1 MATRPKLPTP
11 LMSSA
16 WKKLGFG
23 RIVWFRP
30 DRFTLFLASLAVLG
44 VVLVLLHEVTYGAT
58 LEWDSVTYIAVT
70 RNLLAGN
77 GFVQPYDG
85 NYYTHW
91 PPLFPGLLALASL
104 FVFDPYTVAGVV
116 NAIAFGLTVFLAG
129 RWLRNRIE
137 SWGLVV

>member
-1 MATRPKLPTP
+1 
-11 LMSSA
+11 MSSA

-58 LEWDSVTYIAVT
+58 LEWDSVTYIAVA

-91 PPLFPGLLALASL
+91 PPLFPGLLALGRTARPPGHAAAL
-104 FVFDPYTVAGVV
+104 RPVLTVAVWPLWP
-116 NAIAFGLTVFLAG
+116 GLRGPGQGGHNVRYHL
-129 RWLRNRIE
+129 
-137 SWGLVV
+137 